1 MIYEIYKKSKGGHLV
16 NAHKSARLR
25 ESGLLDDCAPQI
37 LRCAQDDS
45 LGWCHPER
53 MSRSPEERRLSMSSL
68 FETNLSKGE
77 KIDGQETENDGSN
90 KA

>member
-1 MIYEIYKKSKGGHLV
+1 
-16 NAHKSARLR
+16 
-25 ESGLLDDCAPQI
+25 
-37 LRCAQDDS
+37 
-45 LGWCHPER
+45 
-53 MSRSPEERRLSMSSL
+53 MSSL